1 MCKLWCRVDC
11 SKDTAERCELVE
23 SKLYRCDNFF
33 CPNRGGRCSAVAAA
47 GWLLGKSIG
56 DICSGGSGAVVV
68 VFSVNI
74 TCRSYPGHL
83 PAQTNTTAT
92 PTASQ
97 DRVTTSPPATT
108 TAATAPGINTSTVPG
123 IVQLCIKAAFSHL
136 FILSIFITRDELEPG
151 QKTPFCPPL
160 QLGLY
165 FPLLPRGPRLRAP
178 SGVAVVA
185 AVGCC
190 CERRAAVATA
200 GAPPKFIHIPS
211 RAAPS
216 STPAASLGDDLLIH
230 LVDTDIFQV
239 KFAIHLLEFL

>member
-1 MCKLWCRVDC
+1 M
-11 SKDTAERCELVE
+11 
-23 SKLYRCDNFF
+23 
-33 CPNRGGRCSAVAAA
+33 AAA

-56 DICSGGSGAVVV
+56 DICSGGSGAVVVV

-92 PTASQ
+92 PTAQ

-151 QKTPFCPPL
+151 QKSTFCPPL

-185 AVGCC
+185 AVDCC
-190 CERRAAVATA
+190 CALRAAVATA

-216 STPAASLGDDLLIH
+216 STPAASLVDDLLIH
-230 LVDTDIFQV
+230 LVDTEIFQV
-239 KFAIHLLEFL
+239 QFAIHLLEFL